1 MDPLQEPE
9 AAKEE
14 SAGAPKSD
22 AEMGEEP
29 PEEAA
34 AAGEEMEENDEI
46 ADLSWSSPGS
56 IFSNTQEGDEWPDPD
71 EVRGRQTSQPL
82 FFSRPVPLAQQA
94 HSQPTPQWWH
104 R

>member
-34 AAGEEMEENDEI
+34 AAGEEMEEKDEI
-46 ADLSWSSPGS
+46 VQ
-56 IFSNTQEGDEWPDPD
+56 I
-71 EVRGRQTSQPL
+71 
-82 FFSRPVPLAQQA
+82 
-94 HSQPTPQWWH
+94 
-104 R
+104 